1 MKIQNLIK
9 KLSKP
14 TAPALLLSL
23 GAVLSIGLT
32 GCGQGFSASD
42 AVGLTNGAQSG
53 SNSNGGTSG
62 GNGGSTADA
71 AFKNY
76 STDGKVN
83 GGAED
88 DRSVL
93 EIDKVNKLLIVHLP
107 ITANPFLDGLQMT
120 TPISEIPG
128 AVLVVGPN
136 ASGTKTEVTL
146 KVPLSYVLHGVDILP
161 STRLPNGDALP
172 AVADGELP
180 SVALQLSKLGNINA
194 TVYLAPSVVGLYVN
208 SPVNPL
214 IQLTFPIRNKAKTRT
229 WGYFSTVPAKGN
241 FQGGFFISIALPD
254 DLARLID
261 DVL

>member
-1 MKIQNLIK
+1 MNIQTLTKKTNL
-9 KLSKP
+9 
-14 TAPALLLSL
+14 ALLLTLTTLSL
-23 GAVLSIGLT
+23 GLA
-32 GCGQGFSASD
+32 GCGQGFTASNSSSL
-42 AVGLTNGAQSG
+42 GNGALSPQPDYGGGSG
-53 SNSNGGTSG
+53 N
-62 GNGGSTADA
+62 NGGSSADA

-107 ITANPFLDGLQMT
+107 ISANPFLDGLQLT
-120 TPISEIPG
+120 SPISEIPG
-128 AVLVVGPN
+128 AILIVGPN
-136 ASGTKTEVTL
+136 AAGKTEVTL
-146 KVPLSYVLHGVDILP
+146 KVPLSYVLRGVDILP
-161 STRLPNGDALP
+161 STKLPNGDDLP

-180 SVALQLSKLGNINA
+180 SVAVQLSKLGNINA

-208 SPVNPL
+208 SPINPYL
-214 IQLTFPIRNKAKTRT
+214 QLTFPIRNKAKTKT